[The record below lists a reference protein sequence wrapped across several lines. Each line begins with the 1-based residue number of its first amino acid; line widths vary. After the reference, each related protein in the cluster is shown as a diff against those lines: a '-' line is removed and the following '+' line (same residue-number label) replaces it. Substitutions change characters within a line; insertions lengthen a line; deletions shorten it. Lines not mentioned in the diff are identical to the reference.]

1 MSITKEEV
9 KTYLS
14 GLTVVEI
21 SELVKELEA
30 DWGVSAAA
38 PVAAAAGGPAVAA
51 EDAKVEEPTEFDVIL
66 VGFGDAKLQVIKE
79 VRAMTGLGL
88 KEAKALVDNFPGTL
102 KEGISKADADEV
114 QKKIEAAGGAVEIKP
129 AA

>member
-102 KEGISKADADEV
+102 KEGISKADADEM